1 MIPKGPFM
9 EDPIESLVFDE
20 NGLIPVIV
28 QDAESGEVL
37 MLAFANEE
45 AVEKTV
51 ETGFAHFFSRSR
63 RTLWK
68 KGETSG
74 NTLGVVSIRFD
85 CDSDGLLYRVRP
97 SGPACHTGEVSCFYR
112 TLRGEEEIRGAEIIS
127 RVFAAIE
134 DRRKHRPPGS
144 YVASLFEK
152 GKDAILGKVAE
163 ESGELILAAKGED
176 RQAIVHE
183 AADLIFHALVAM
195 AESGIRPGDVY
206 AELARRFGR
215 SGLEEKA
222 SRRGKR

>member
-1 MIPKGPFM
+1 MTGLSQ
-9 EDPIESLVFDE
+9 DLQFDD

-45 AVEKTV
+45 AIEKTV

-63 RTLWK
+63 RILWK

-97 SGPACHTGEVSCFYR
+97 SGPTCHTGEVSCFYR
-112 TLRGEEEIRGAEIIS
+112 TLWGDEEIRGAEIVS

-134 DRRKHRPPGS
+134 DRQKRRPQGS

-152 GKDAILGKVAE
+152 GKDAILEKIAE
-163 ESGELILAAKGED
+163 ESGELILAAKGD
-176 RQAIVHE
+176 DKRAIVHE
-183 AADLIFHALVAM
+183 AADLAFHTLVVM

-222 SRRGKR
+222 SRRVKR